1 MPGHALTVWLP
12 LAMIYIAFLLWYGGR
27 GKPLTEAEKA
37 EFLAKLPASGK
48 GESAGQHLEELRQL
62 IERDDGREFVMHN
75 TIRYRPQA
83 NYPPGYDYGPSAPAA
98 DRRYGKAIVP
108 YLLRYGNL
116 PVFIARRSGRFVEP
130 AGIDCW
136 DVVAMVRYR
145 SLRDFL
151 RFALAITQDRI
162 VVHKW
167 AAIENTQIFPVRPLV
182 SLIFVR
188 GAVAVMLAAI
198 GALLV
203 HLGLLLG

>member
-1 MPGHALTVWLP
+1 MSGFPLIVWSCLGALYVV
-12 LAMIYIAFLLWYGGR
+12 FLLWYGGR
-27 GKPLTEAEKA
+27 GKPLTEAERA
-37 EFLAKLPASGK
+37 DFVAKLRAGAR
-48 GESAGQHLEELRQL
+48 GESAEQHLAEIAQL

-75 TIRYRPQA
+75 TIRYRKQA
-83 NYPPGYDYGPSAPAA
+83 MYPPGYEYGPSAPAA

-116 PVFIARRSGRFVEP
+116 PVFIAKRSGRFIEP

-151 RFALAITQDRI
+151 RFAVAITQDRI

-167 AAIENTQIFPVRPLV
+167 AAIENTQVFPVRPLV
-182 SLIFVR
+182 SLILVR
-188 GAVAVMLAAI
+188 FTV
-198 GALLV
+198 GALLAII
-203 HLGLLLG
+203 GLLLT